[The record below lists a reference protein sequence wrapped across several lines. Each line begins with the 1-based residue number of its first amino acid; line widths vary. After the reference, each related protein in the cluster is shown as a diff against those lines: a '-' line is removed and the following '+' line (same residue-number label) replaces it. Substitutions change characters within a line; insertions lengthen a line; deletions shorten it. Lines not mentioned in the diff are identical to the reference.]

1 MTQFE
6 VLGPLEVLHEG
17 RVCTPTPP
25 KVRTVL
31 ALLLLR
37 ANQVVMVDSL
47 IRELWGDQ
55 PTRSA
60 VTTIQTYIY
69 HLRKLL
75 ARERIDTD
83 GGVVLDS
90 RAGGYVLR
98 LRPEQLDAEVF
109 KRLVDDG
116 RQLIENDRAA
126 EGSAVL
132 VRALALWKGAAV
144 ADVGLGPALE
154 AHAIHLEEQ
163 RIRALELRIQAD
175 VALGRHRELIGE
187 LRYLVGMNPLNEW
200 FHRQLIT
207 VLGIAGRR
215 CEALQSYHDLR
226 RILNEELGLEPSPEL
241 QRLQRQV
248 LAAGLPEPSYGLA
261 VAS

>member
-1 MTQFE
+1 MTRFE
-6 VLGPLEVLHEG
+6 ILGPLEVLHDG

-31 ALLLLR
+31 SLLLLR
-37 ANQVVMVDSL
+37 TNQVVMVDSL
-47 IRELWGDQ
+47 IRELWRDQ

-60 VTTIQTYIY
+60 VTTVQTYIY
-69 HLRKLL
+69 HLRKLI

-90 RAGGYVLR
+90 RSGGYVLR

-109 KRLVDDG
+109 KQLVDDG
-116 RQLIENDRAA
+116 RRLIDEDRLAD
-126 EGSAVL
+126 GSATL
-132 VRALALWKGAAV
+132 VRALALWKGAAA
-144 ADVGLGPALE
+144 ADVEMGPSLE

-163 RIRALELRIQAD
+163 RIRALEMRIQAD

-187 LRYLVGMNPLNEW
+187 LRYLVGTNPLNEW

-207 VLGIAGRR
+207 VLGNAGRR
-215 CEALQSYHDLR
+215 HEALQSYHNLR
-226 RILNEELGLEPSPEL
+226 RILNDELGLEPSPEL

-248 LAAGLPEPSYGLA
+248 LTTGISDPSNRLA